1 MHLFHKGIPNFNKLA
16 ETKPIKKKPEK
27 SLEHFGTK
35 YLNIDMRNN
44 SRWQEQII
52 YLTEK

>member
-1 MHLFHKGIPNFNKLA
+1 MHLYFHKGIPNFNKLA
-16 ETKPIKKKPEK
+16 ETKPIKKKKPEK

-44 SRWQEQII
+44 SRWQE
-52 YLTEK
+52 